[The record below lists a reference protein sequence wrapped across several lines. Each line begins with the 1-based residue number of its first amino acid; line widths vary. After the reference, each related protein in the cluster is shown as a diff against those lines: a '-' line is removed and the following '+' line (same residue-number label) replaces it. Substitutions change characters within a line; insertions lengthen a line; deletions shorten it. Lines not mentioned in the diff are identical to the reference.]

1 MGLDIRLPIG
11 LMFTLFGLL
20 LVVYGFFSDTSIY
33 QRSLGLNVNLGWGV
47 VLLIFGVVMLVL
59 GRRGTSTAEPADA
72 SQEGRKMMKEI
83 AEREVAV
90 NVHFIPVRRTHPPC
104 TWPREPDRRAHRL
117 QRWIRHACGDRPL
130 HTGRDQTPR

>member
-20 LVVYGFFSDTSIY
+20 LVVYGLVSDKSIY
-33 QRSLGLNVNLGWGV
+33 QRSLGLNVNLAWGV

-59 GRRGTSTAEPADA
+59 GRRGTATAEPADA

-83 AEREVAV
+83 AERDAESK
-90 NVHFIPVRRTHPPC
+90 
-104 TWPREPDRRAHRL
+104 
-117 QRWIRHACGDRPL
+117 Q
-130 HTGRDQTPR
+130 

>member
-20 LVVYGFFSDTSIY
+20 LVVYGFFSDKSIY

-47 VLLIFGVVMLVL
+47 VLLIFGFVMLVL

-83 AEREVAV
+83 AERDAESK
-90 NVHFIPVRRTHPPC
+90 
-104 TWPREPDRRAHRL
+104 
-117 QRWIRHACGDRPL
+117 Q
-130 HTGRDQTPR
+130 

>member
-20 LVVYGFFSDTSIY
+20 LVVYGVISDKSIY

-59 GRRGTSTAEPADA
+59 GRRAAATAKPEESDG
-72 SQEGRKMMKEI
+72 SSKIG
-83 AEREVAV
+83 
-90 NVHFIPVRRTHPPC
+90 H
-104 TWPREPDRRAHRL
+104 
-117 QRWIRHACGDRPL
+117 
-130 HTGRDQTPR
+130 